1 LIDKFGYYFVYLYV
15 NKNEVS
21 LMSGNTVRIRKETQN
36 ILRELANKEGKSMQ
50 TILDLAIEGY
60 RRQRILQEANAAYA
74 ALRSNP
80 RAWKAELA
88 ERKEW
93 DATMADGQEDK

>member
-1 LIDKFGYYFVYLYV
+1 MLGKA
-15 NKNEVS
+15 
-21 LMSGNTVRIRKETQN
+21 VRIRKEAQD

-60 RRQRILQEANAAYA
+60 RRQRILQEANSAYA

-80 RAWKAELA
+80 KAWKAELA
-88 ERKEW
+88 ERREW
-93 DATMADGQEDK
+93 DATMADDQEDE